1 MHREL
6 QDRLNVNWITV
17 TLSETMLILDRVFW
31 LINSAVIVAITVV
44 VALLLLRLIAN
55 LANPNPFGWT
65 SQTIR
70 RLTDP
75 LIGPVRRVLVRAGV
89 DPKYSPLVAIL
100 ATILLGWFALQIVSG
115 ATMTLEGI
123 LRSLINHAMGPLIG
137 YLLNGLLSFYI
148 LLIFLRVIFSWVNVS
163 YSHRWM
169 RLLVTATEPLLG
181 PLRRAI
187 PLIGGFD
194 VSPIVALLI
203 FQVLQRVVAGMLIRA
218 LRETGPGPKSHVEI
232 KVV

>member
-1 MHREL
+1 MA
-6 QDRLNVNWITV
+6 
-17 TLSETMLILDRVFW
+17 ILERVFW
-31 LINSAVIVAITVV
+31 LINSAVTVAIVV
-44 VALLLLRLIAN
+44 IIALMLLRLIAN

-75 LIGPVRRVLVRAGV
+75 LIGPVRRALVRAGV
-89 DPKYSPLVAIL
+89 DPKYAPLVGIL
-100 ATILLGWFALQIVSG
+100 ATILLGLFALQIVSA
-115 ATMTLEGI
+115 ATVTLDGI
-123 LRSLINHAMGPLIG
+123 VRSLINHAMGPFAG

-169 RLLVTATEPLLG
+169 RLLVSATEPLLG

-203 FQVLQRVVAGMLIRA
+203 VQVLQRVVAGMLI
-218 LRETGPGPKSHVEI
+218 GG
-232 KVV
+232 

>member
-1 MHREL
+1 MPL
-6 QDRLNVNWITV
+6 
-17 TLSETMLILDRVFW
+17 LDRVFW
-31 LINSAVIVAITVV
+31 LINSAVFVAIVVIVA
-44 VALLLLRLIAN
+44 LMLLRLIAN

-89 DPKYSPLVAIL
+89 DPKYAPLVGIL
-100 ATILLGWFALQIVSG
+100 ATILLGLFAVQIVSA
-115 ATMTLEGI
+115 ATMTLDGI
-123 LRSLINHAMGPLIG
+123 FRSLINHAMGSFVG

-169 RLLVTATEPLLG
+169 RLLVTVTEPLLG
-181 PLRRAI
+181 PLRRLI

-194 VSPIVALLI
+194 VSPIVALLLV
-203 FQVLQRVVAGMLIRA
+203 QVLQRVVAGMLI
-218 LRETGPGPKSHVEI
+218 GG
-232 KVV
+232 